1 MFCQFMEGRISHRRL
16 TCNRQSDA
24 IFNHNCDMSTFA
36 SRLKERR
43 KKKGLSQ
50 ADLAKKS
57 KVSQTTISD
66 IERGR
71 NDGSKSIL
79 DLARALGC
87 RPEWL
92 QNGELPEEDGEP
104 GQQGKAGEQST
115 GYSVPKKSSSMLTES
130 IPIIEWEN
138 PEDLPENVYALVP
151 RVMVKLSA
159 GNGYINYEEETGPPL
174 AFQSSWIKREGLHR
188 SSLCVVEAHG
198 DSMEDRIH
206 DGDILV
212 VDTSKKQVVDGK
224 VYALRY
230 QNELRVKRLYRRYDG
245 GLILHSDNKDKYP
258 PENIPPEGFDHI
270 EIIGRVVHLAGRV

>member
-1 MFCQFMEGRISHRRL
+1 MRSASISNIYPRVISYVNPKDIYQSVNSGHTNKMTTKEKFKEIRRRNLRLLIDKKFCGKQVDCAQALGRQPDYISRII
-16 TCNRQSDA
+16 NGQ
-24 IFNHNCDMSTFA
+24 
-36 SRLKERR
+36 
-43 KKKGLSQ
+43 KGLGEQ
-50 ADLAKKS
+50 
-57 KVSQTTISD
+57 
-66 IERGR
+66 
-71 NDGSKSIL
+71 
-79 DLARALGC
+79 LAREFENKLGLEQYWFD
-87 RPEWL
+87 REH
-92 QNGELPEEDGEP
+92 PEEGGQEGGIKPSSP
-104 GQQGKAGEQST
+104 G
-115 GYSVPKKSSSMLTES
+115 S

-138 PEDLPENVYALVP
+138 PEDLPEGMYALVP

-206 DGDILV
+206 DGDVLV

-270 EIIGRVVHLAGRV
+270 EIIGRVVHLAGRI